1 MTGFTTFST
10 SGWVG
15 NHQNDDVIYE
25 WVLSELPCNL
35 STCKHSWNTLKD
47 PYNTNNWGCR
57 GSWSWSRSP
66 AVGRWSRDPLFLGSI
81 WTQIW
86 TWLDSNPVFGFYGV
100 EIFIKYAGILFT
112 NDIIILGGGGG
123 SRAMMILMT
132 QGGGGG
138 PELAKSWWRNIW
150 TLPYLGTPGQ
160 GQGVY
165 WN

>member
-1 MTGFTTFST
+1 MPLG
-10 SGWVG
+10 GGEGG

-25 WVLSELPCNL
+25 LVLSELPCNL

-112 NDIIILGGGGG
+112 YYIIILGGGGG

-132 QGGGGG
+132 QGG
-138 PELAKSWWRNIW
+138 W
-150 TLPYLGTPGQ
+150 
-160 GQGVY
+160 GVQNWPKVDDVIY
-165 WN
+165 GRSLSLKQVLDSHWSF